1 MRWQILKI
9 DTRLS
14 RFHRREPQ
22 ERRHLVAA
30 SFRTVVVCVI
40 LVLSLGVSACSRDPS
55 QHHPSKG
62 ATWSPKTPLSEASVC
77 GVVPNSYLKD
87 HLSFYSVAYSY
98 DNHTPK
104 DGVRGHFSCY
114 LTALV
119 SEDDAPFI
127 WIKYNEGDISNLD
140 YEGARFSDIKIP
152 GRKGVGRA
160 RNDYQILLWVFPDGD
175 FLELE
180 YGDDVKLGP
189 LLNETQRLKFVELF
203 GKLIDDVPTYN
214 RNSPEGSVQVPA

>member
-1 MRWQILKI
+1 LKTDI
-9 DTRLS
+9 RLS
-14 RFHRREPQ
+14 GFHRRVPSEGN
-22 ERRHLVAA
+22 HLVMP

-40 LVLSLGVSACSRDPS
+40 LVLSLGVSACSRNPS
-55 QHHPSKG
+55 QHHPATG
-62 ATWSPKTPLSEASVC
+62 ATWTPRTPLSEANVC

-104 DGVRGHFSCY
+104 DGMRGQFRCY

-119 SEDDAPFI
+119 TEDDAPFI
-127 WIKYNEGDISNLD
+127 WIRYNEERISTPD

-152 GRKGVGRA
+152 GREGVGRVK
-160 RNDYQILLWVFPDGD
+160 NNYQVLFWLFPNGD
-175 FLELE
+175 VLELE
-180 YGDDVKLGP
+180 YGDDGRLGP
-189 LLNETQRLKFVELF
+189 LLNETQRRKFVELF
-203 GKLIDDVPTYN
+203 EKLIDDVPTFN